1 MLMDMKSP
9 RIIKMFLYG
18 LTMEFL
24 RLILVHINYVM
35 CFAQKGVKSYEKTS
49 I

>member
-1 MLMDMKSP
+1 MYTKSP

-18 LTMEFL
+18 LTTVPL

-35 CFAQKGVKSYEKTS
+35 RPDTQSATMVDIEHDG
-49 I
+49 

>member
-1 MLMDMKSP
+1 MLMNMKSP
-9 RIIKMFLYG
+9 RIVEICLYV

-35 CFAQKGVKSYEKTS
+35 RLCNKNVYLKIY
-49 I
+49 